1 LYEASKWLV
10 YFILALYM
18 VWNVRYAIS
27 SLCYYVQPTMSES
40 TLSFNPSNQV
50 PIGQVYPVE
59 MTRNKEGIV
68 MQSHSTSLITDVTR
82 KHVIT
87 QGKWY
92 KKINR
97 QANIQ
102 RTTETRLN

>member
-1 LYEASKWLV
+1 MYEASEWLV
-10 YFILALYM
+10 YYILALHM
-18 VWNVRYAIS
+18 VWDVRYAIS

-40 TLSFNPSNQV
+40 TLSFNPNNQV

-59 MTRNKEGIV
+59 MTMNKEGIV
-68 MQSHSTSLITDVTR
+68 MQSHSTR

-102 RTTETRLN
+102 RNTETRLN